1 MKTENILDLDCTK
14 KENIKQINRFL
25 WKIKPLV
32 RILEK
37 QGCTKAEQIPLELLE
52 QALQG
57 MMAHYKY
64 QTQGINFYFEEQ
76 ENKKV
81 FVFYNVSVLRVRKT
95 RDWIGNVYGK
105 TLWEVVAKLLIKIYA
120 DVKKEKEKV

>member
-14 KENIKQINRFL
+14 TENIKQINRFL

-32 RILEK
+32 KILEK
-37 QGCTKAEQIPLELLE
+37 QGCAKTEQIPLELLE

-120 DVKKEKEKV
+120 DVKKEKEKI

>member
-81 FVFYNVSVLRVRKT
+81 FVFYNVSVLRIRKI

>member
-1 MKTENILDLDCTK
+1 MKTEDILDLDCTK

-81 FVFYNVSVLRVRKT
+81 FVFYNVSVLRIRKT

-120 DVKKEKEKV
+120 DVKREKEKV

>member
-14 KENIKQINRFL
+14 EENIKQINRFL

-32 RILEK
+32 KILEK
-37 QGCTKAEQIPLELLE
+37 QGCTKAEQVPLELLE
-52 QALQG
+52 QTLQG

-64 QTQGINFYFEEQ
+64 KTQGINLYFEEQ
-76 ENKKV
+76 ENKEV
-81 FVFYNVSVLRVRKT
+81 FVFYNVSVLRIRKT

>member
-81 FVFYNVSVLRVRKT
+81 FVFYNVSVLRIRKT

-120 DVKKEKEKV
+120 DVKREKEKV